1 LLNVSVA
8 LKQMEMGKNADESA
22 CGTTNS
28 IDPLTNILSQTK
40 QVQKFNIIVNT
51 ACQLFKKS
59 PKL

>member
-1 LLNVSVA
+1 
-8 LKQMEMGKNADESA
+8 MGKNADESA